1 MNPGVLKRFVF
12 YMFVLTFVFF
22 SAWMVFS
29 SQFASRQPGDLETEL
44 GTQRLEDGLYEAAM
58 EYYDKALAESPDH
71 RGALMGRALVYIRT
85 EQYDA
90 ALAELDYLIGFL
102 ENGLEPDDTTGR
114 GVLAAAYANRGIV
127 FDRQGEYEKALDSYV
142 SSLKV
147 DDKVVSGPGLV
158 HKILYGSDDV
168 STVRQ
173 RARYIYEQ
181 LQLPPDQ
188 RVMRVPDL
196 DAKQR
201 MYKP

>member
-58 EYYDKALAESPDH
+58 EYYDKALAKSPDH